1 MATEKEREIV
11 REIVDFVMDL
21 NDSNKSIKAQVEI
34 RDYSVCVH
42 ISKYGESGFLYFAE
56 HPAYFESG
64 SFTFERF
71 ESQCEEFLKELRKH
85 HKDYDA
91 DGIRLEVAK

>member
-11 REIVDFVMDL
+11 REVVDFVMDL
-21 NDSNKSIKAQVEI
+21 NDSNKSINAHVEI

-56 HPAYFESG
+56 LPAYFESG

-91 DGIRLEVAK
+91 DGIRLEMEK

>member
-34 RDYSVCVH
+34 RDYSVCVNL
-42 ISKYGESGFLYFAE
+42 IEVGVSGFLYFADM
-56 HPAYFESG
+56 PAYFESG